1 VPRDRGTSWDF
12 EDVRDHYLRELYDFG
27 SDRLRR
33 EDSDLYLAL
42 SQAVTG
48 EVAEECYAEWRRQGS
63 GCNGALVWTLQDLL
77 PGPAG
82 AY

>member
-1 VPRDRGTSWDF
+1 MCAIIISASSMI
-12 EDVRDHYLRELYDFG
+12 FG